1 MKILVL
7 SVDRDDD
14 FGVKAGMNS
23 PFIGREENLEAA
35 LALGLKDPEDCDVN
49 TVLAALSIYD
59 EMAKKGMDVEVA
71 TICGDP
77 KVGFES
83 DLALATQLENVLNT
97 IKPERVILVSDGAED
112 EFIYPMVFS
121 RVKVDSVRRVWVKQA
136 PTVEGTYYI
145 LMKMMQDDKVRKR
158 VLTPIGLVLTVL
170 GVFALLPKLVELY
183 MDSTQI
189 SLISDMA
196 FGSIAL
202 VLGVYLLFYA
212 YKVADRVVAWYH
224 STGHAIRSGSQM
236 IPFAILAIA
245 CIFIGVFFGVE
256 AANADPDA
264 DIVQKVLLF
273 ANATLWMWAFALF
286 SFETG
291 RFVNQYLATGKVYW
305 SYMVISVT
313 VFAISFIL
321 QASLDASLFFLGYS
335 NLNQTVIFLEILAG
349 FLLMGFGGLMNTNL
363 KTTLNQAIQKEEE
376 KDKAHSPEA

>member
-35 LALGLKDPEDCDVN
+35 IALGMKDPEDCDVN

-83 DLALATQLENVLNT
+83 DLALATQLENVLET

-121 RVKVDSVRRVWVKQA
+121 RVKVDSVRRVWVKQS

-145 LMKMMQDDKVRKR
+145 LIKMMADDKVRKR
-158 VLTPIGLVLTVL
+158 VLTPIGLVLAVL
-170 GVFALLPKLVELY
+170 GIFSLLPKLVELY
-183 MDSTQI
+183 IDTSKI
-189 SLISDMA
+189 NLISDMA

-202 VLGVYLLFYA
+202 VLGVYLLVYA
-212 YKVADRVVAWYH
+212 YKVADRMVSWYTN
-224 STGHAIRSGSQM
+224 TGRAIRSGSQM
-236 IPFAILAIA
+236 IPFAVLTVA
-245 CIFIGVFFGVE
+245 CVFIGLFFGVE
-256 AANADPDA
+256 AANVDPDVG
-264 DIVQKVLLF
+264 IVQKILLF
-273 ANATLWMWAFALF
+273 VNATLWMWVFAIF

-291 RFVNQYLATGKVYW
+291 RFVNHYLSKGKVYW
-305 SYMVISVT
+305 AYLVISVT
-313 VFAISFIL
+313 VFAISFIV
-321 QASLDASLFFLGYS
+321 QGSLDASQFFLGYS
-335 NLNQTVIFLEILAG
+335 SIGQNTIFLEILSG
-349 FLLMGFGGLMNTNL
+349 FLLMGFSGLINNNL
-363 KTTLNQAIQKEEE
+363 RSTLESAVRKDEETDQAQY
-376 KDKAHSPEA
+376 PEA

>member
-83 DLALATQLENVLNT
+83 DLALATQLENVLET

-183 MDSTQI
+183 MDTTKI

-212 YKVADRVVAWYH
+212 YKVADRVVSWYH

-236 IPFAILAIA
+236 IPFAILTVA

-256 AANADPDA
+256 AANANPDV
-264 DIVQKVLLF
+264 DIVQKILLF

-291 RFVNQYLATGKVYW
+291 RFVNHYLATGKVYW

-321 QASLDASLFFLGYS
+321 QASLDASLFFLSYS

-376 KDKAHSPEA
+376 KEKTNYPEA

>member
-1 MKILVL
+1 
-7 SVDRDDD
+7 VDRDDD

-23 PFIGREENLEAA
+23 PFVGREENLEAA

-59 EMAKKGMDVEVA
+59 DMAKKGMDVEVA

-83 DLALATQLENVLNT
+83 DLALATQLDNVLGT
-97 IKPERVILVSDGAED
+97 IKPDRVILVSDGAED

-145 LMKMMQDDKVRKR
+145 LLKMMQDDKVRKR

-170 GVFALLPKLVELY
+170 GIFALLPKLVELY
-183 MDSTQI
+183 MDPTMI

-202 VLGVYLLFYA
+202 VLGVYMIVYA
-212 YKVADRVVAWYH
+212 YKVADRVASWYT
-224 STGHAIRSGSQM
+224 STGRAIRSGSQM
-236 IPFAILAIA
+236 IPFAILTIA
-245 CIFIGVFFGVE
+245 LVFIGLFFGVE
-256 AANADPDA
+256 AANANPDI
-264 DIVQKVLLF
+264 DIVQKILLF
-273 ANATLWMWAFALF
+273 ANATLWMWAFAIF

-291 RFVNQYLATGKVYW
+291 RFVNYYLSSGKVYW
-305 SYMVISVT
+305 AYLVISVT
-313 VFAISFIL
+313 VFAISFIV
-321 QASLDASLFFLGYS
+321 QGSLDASLFFLGYS
-335 NLNQTVIFLEILAG
+335 HLNQNIIFLEILSG
-349 FLLMGFGGLMNTNL
+349 FLLMGFSGLINTNL
-363 KTTLNQAIQKEEE
+363 KTTLSEAINKDEDPE
-376 KDKAHSPEA
+376 KSRYPEA

>member
-35 LALGLKDPEDCDVN
+35 IALGMKDPEDCDVN

-83 DLALATQLENVLNT
+83 DLVLATQLENVLET

-158 VLTPIGLVLTVL
+158 VLTPIGLVLAVL
-170 GVFALLPKLVELY
+170 GIFALLPKLVELY
-183 MDSTQI
+183 MDTTQI

-202 VLGVYLLFYA
+202 VLGVYLLVYA
-212 YKVADRVVAWYH
+212 YKVADRVVSWYTN
-224 STGHAIRSGSQM
+224 TGRAIRSGSQM
-236 IPFAILAIA
+236 IPFAILTI
-245 CIFIGVFFGVE
+245 ILVFIGVFFGVE
-256 AANADPDA
+256 AANANPDA
-264 DIVQKVLLF
+264 DIVQKALLF
-273 ANATLWMWAFALF
+273 ANATLWMWAFAVF

-291 RFVNQYLATGKVYW
+291 RFVNHYLSTGKVYW
-305 SYMVISVT
+305 AYLVVSVT
-313 VFAISFIL
+313 VFAISFIV
-321 QASLDASLFFLGYS
+321 QGSLDASLFFLGYS
-335 NLNQTVIFLEILAG
+335 NLNQNVIFLEILSG
-349 FLLMGFGGLMNTNL
+349 FLLMGFSGLINTNL
-363 KTTLNQAIQKEEE
+363 KTTLDQAIRKEEE
-376 KDKAHSPEA
+376 ADQAQYPEA

>member
-83 DLALATQLENVLNT
+83 DLALATQLENILET

-145 LMKMMQDDKVRKR
+145 LLKMMQDDKIRKR
-158 VLTPIGLVLTVL
+158 FLTPIGLVFMVL
-170 GVFALLPKLVELY
+170 GIFALLPKLVELY
-183 MDSTQI
+183 MDTSKI

-202 VLGVYLLFYA
+202 VLGVYMLVYA
-212 YKVADRVVAWYH
+212 YKVADRIVSWYT

-236 IPFAILAIA
+236 IPFAILSVA
-245 CIFIGVFFGVE
+245 CIFIGLFFGVE
-256 AANADPDA
+256 AANANPDV
-264 DIVQKVLLF
+264 DIVQKILLF
-273 ANATLWMWAFALF
+273 ANATLWMWVFAIF

-291 RFVNQYLATGKVYW
+291 RFINYYLSTGKVYW
-305 SYMVISVT
+305 AYLVISVT
-313 VFAISFIL
+313 VFAISFIV
-321 QASLDASLFFLGYS
+321 QGSLDASQFFLGYS
-335 NLNQTVIFLEILAG
+335 NIDQNIIFLEILSG
-349 FLLMGFGGLMNTNL
+349 FLLMGFSGLINTNL
-363 KTTLNQAIQKEEE
+363 KSTLNQAIHKEEE
-376 KDKAHSPEA
+376 AEQVQYPEA

>member
-35 LALGLKDPEDCDVN
+35 IALGMKDPEDCDVN

-59 EMAKKGMDVEVA
+59 DMAKKGMDVEVA

-83 DLALATQLENVLNT
+83 DLALATQLENVLET

-158 VLTPIGLVLTVL
+158 VLTPIGLVLAVL
-170 GVFALLPKLVELY
+170 GIFSLLPKLVELY
-183 MDSTQI
+183 IDTSKI
-189 SLISDMA
+189 NLISDMA

-202 VLGVYLLFYA
+202 VLGVYLLVYA
-212 YKVADRVVAWYH
+212 YKVADRIVSWYT
-224 STGHAIRSGSQM
+224 STGRAIRSGSQM
-236 IPFAILAIA
+236 IPFAVLSVA
-245 CIFIGVFFGVE
+245 CVFIGVFFGLE
-256 AANADPDA
+256 AANANPDV
-264 DIVQKVLLF
+264 DLLQKILLF
-273 ANATLWMWAFALF
+273 ANATLWMWAFAVF

-291 RFVNQYLATGKVYW
+291 RFVNHYLSTGKVYW
-305 SYMVISVT
+305 AYLVISVT
-313 VFAISFIL
+313 VFAIAFIV
-321 QASLDASLFFLGYS
+321 QGSLDASQFFLGYTNIS
-335 NLNQTVIFLEILAG
+335 QNTIFLEILSG
-349 FLLMGFGGLMNTNL
+349 FLLMGFSGLINSNL
-363 KTTLNQAIQKEEE
+363 RSTVDRAVQLEEE
-376 KDKAHSPEA
+376 ADQVQYPEA

>member
-23 PFIGREENLEAA
+23 PFIGRTENLEAA

-59 EMAKKGMDVEVA
+59 DMAKKGMDVEIA

-83 DLALATQLENVLNT
+83 DLALATQLENVLEM
-97 IKPERVILVSDGAED
+97 IKPERVVLVSDGAED

-145 LMKMMQDDKVRKR
+145 LLKMMQDDKVRKR

-170 GVFALLPKLVELY
+170 GIFALLPKLVELY
-183 MDSTQI
+183 MDPTMI

-202 VLGVYLLFYA
+202 VLGVYLIFYA
-212 YKVADRVVAWYH
+212 YKVADRIASWYT
-224 STGHAIRSGSQM
+224 STGRAIRSGSLM
-236 IPFAILAIA
+236 IPFAILTIS

-256 AANADPDA
+256 AANANPDI

-273 ANATLWMWAFALF
+273 INATLWMWAFAIF

-291 RFVNQYLATGKVYW
+291 RFVSHYASTGKVYW
-305 SYMVISVT
+305 AYLVISVT
-313 VFAISFIL
+313 VFAISFIV
-321 QASLDASLFFLGYS
+321 QGSLDASLFFLGYS
-335 NLNQTVIFLEILAG
+335 KLNQNVIFLEILSG
-349 FLLMGFGGLMNTNL
+349 FLLMGFSGLINTNL
-363 KTTLNQAIQKEEE
+363 KTTLKEAIQKEESKE
-376 KDKAHSPEA
+376 QVRHPEA

>member
-183 MDSTQI
+183 MDTTQI

-236 IPFAILAIA
+236 IPFAILAVA

-256 AANADPDA
+256 AANADPDV
-264 DIVQKVLLF
+264 DIVQKILLF

-363 KTTLNQAIQKEEE
+363 KTALNQAIQKEEE
-376 KDKAHSPEA
+376 KNKARSPEA

>member
-7 SVDRDDD
+7 NVDRDDD

-35 LALGLKDPEDCDVN
+35 IALGLKDPEDCDVN
-49 TVLAALSIYD
+49 TLLSALSIYD
-59 EMAKKGMDVEVA
+59 EMTKKGIDVEVA

-83 DLALATQLENVLNT
+83 DLALATQLENVLET

-145 LMKMMQDDKVRKR
+145 LLKMMQDDKIRKR
-158 VLTPIGLVLTVL
+158 VLTPIGLVLAVL
-170 GVFALLPKLVELY
+170 GIFALIPKLVELY
-183 MDSTQI
+183 MNTTQI

-202 VLGVYLLFYA
+202 VLGVYMLVYA
-212 YKVADRVVAWYH
+212 YKVADRMMSWFT

-236 IPFAILAIA
+236 IPFAILTLS
-245 CIFIGVFFGVE
+245 CMFIGVFFGIE
-256 AANADPDA
+256 AANANPDA
-264 DIVQKVLLF
+264 GIIEKILLF
-273 ANATLWMWAFALF
+273 INATLWMWVFGVF

-291 RFVNQYLATGKVYW
+291 RFVNHFLSTNKVYW
-305 SYMVISVT
+305 GYLVISVT
-313 VFAISFIL
+313 VFAISFIV
-321 QASLDASLFFLGYS
+321 QGSLDASLFFLGYS
-335 NLNQTVIFLEILAG
+335 NINQNIIFLEILSG
-349 FLLMGFGGLMNTNL
+349 FLLMGFSGLINTNL
-363 KTTLNQAIQKEEE
+363 KSTLNQAIQKDEEA
-376 KDKAHSPEA
+376 DKVQYPEA

>member
-23 PFIGREENLEAA
+23 PFVGREENLEAA

-59 EMAKKGMDVEVA
+59 DMAKKGMDVEVA

-83 DLALATQLENVLNT
+83 DLALATQLDNVLGT
-97 IKPERVILVSDGAED
+97 IKPDRVILVSDGAED

-145 LMKMMQDDKVRKR
+145 LLKMMQDDKVRKR

-170 GVFALLPKLVELY
+170 GIFALLPKLVELY
-183 MDSTQI
+183 MDPTMI

-202 VLGVYLLFYA
+202 VLGVYMIVYA
-212 YKVADRVVAWYH
+212 YKVADRVASWYT
-224 STGHAIRSGSQM
+224 STGRAIRSGSQM
-236 IPFAILAIA
+236 IPFAILTIA
-245 CIFIGVFFGVE
+245 LVFIGLFFGVE
-256 AANADPDA
+256 AANANPDI
-264 DIVQKVLLF
+264 DIVQKILLF
-273 ANATLWMWAFALF
+273 ANATLWMWAFAIF

-291 RFVNQYLATGKVYW
+291 RFVNYYLSSGKVYW
-305 SYMVISVT
+305 AYLVISVT
-313 VFAISFIL
+313 VFAISFIV
-321 QASLDASLFFLGYS
+321 QGSLDASLFFLGYS
-335 NLNQTVIFLEILAG
+335 HLNQNIIFLEILSG
-349 FLLMGFGGLMNTNL
+349 FLLMGFSGLINTNL
-363 KTTLNQAIQKEEE
+363 KTTLSEAINKDEDPE
-376 KDKAHSPEA
+376 KSRYPEA

>member
-183 MDSTQI
+183 MDTTQI

-212 YKVADRVVAWYH
+212 YKVANRVAAWYH

-236 IPFAILAIA
+236 IPFAILAVA

-256 AANADPDA
+256 AANADPDV

-363 KTTLNQAIQKEEE
+363 KTTLNQAIQKEQE
-376 KDKAHSPEA
+376 KDKVHSPEA

>member
-35 LALGLKDPEDCDVN
+35 IALGMKDPEDCDVN

-83 DLALATQLENVLNT
+83 DLALATQLENVLET

-121 RVKVDSVRRVWVKQA
+121 RVKVDSVRRVWVKQS

-145 LMKMMQDDKVRKR
+145 LIKMMADDKVRKR
-158 VLTPIGLVLTVL
+158 VLTPIGLVLAVL
-170 GVFALLPKLVELY
+170 GIFSLLPKLVELY
-183 MDSTQI
+183 IDTSKI
-189 SLISDMA
+189 NLISDMA

-202 VLGVYLLFYA
+202 VLGVYLLVYA
-212 YKVADRVVAWYH
+212 YKVADRIVSWYT
-224 STGHAIRSGSQM
+224 STGRAIRSGSQM
-236 IPFAILAIA
+236 IPFAVLTVA
-245 CIFIGVFFGVE
+245 CVFIGLFFGVE
-256 AANADPDA
+256 AANVDPDV
-264 DIVQKVLLF
+264 DLLQKALLF
-273 ANATLWMWAFALF
+273 ANATLWMWAFAVF

-291 RFVNQYLATGKVYW
+291 RFVNHYLSKCKVYW
-305 SYMVISVT
+305 AYLVVSVT
-313 VFAISFIL
+313 VFAISFIV
-321 QASLDASLFFLGYS
+321 QGSLDASQFFLGYS
-335 NLNQTVIFLEILAG
+335 NISQNTIFLEILSG
-349 FLLMGFGGLMNTNL
+349 FLLMGFSGLINNNL
-363 KTTLNQAIQKEEE
+363 RSTLESAVRKDEEADQAQY
-376 KDKAHSPEA
+376 PEA